1 MIGAIQRRTA
11 MKTTVLAAAL
21 LAAFSMPAFA
31 DDAVKTDD
39 AKSMTLV
46 DPVTTSA
53 TPTSQSDMPKTAIK
67 KHGCMHRNTAFQMM

>member
-1 MIGAIQRRTA
+1 
-11 MKTTVLAAAL
+11 MKRIVLAAAL

-39 AKSMTLV
+39 AANMTSV

-53 TPTSQSDMPKTAIK
+53 TTTNQNDMPKTAIK
-67 KHGCMHRNTAFQMM
+67 KHGCMHRDTAYQMM

>member
-1 MIGAIQRRTA
+1 
-11 MKTTVLAAAL
+11 MKTVLVAAL

-31 DDAVKTDD
+31 EDAVKTDD
-39 AKSMTLV
+39 AANMTSV

-53 TPTSQSDMPKTAIK
+53 MTTNQSDLQKTAIK

>member
-1 MIGAIQRRTA
+1 
-11 MKTTVLAAAL
+11 MKTVLVAAL

-31 DDAVKTDD
+31 EDAVKTDD
-39 AKSMTLV
+39 VTSMTSV

-53 TPTSQSDMPKTAIK
+53 TTTNQSDMQKTAIK

>member
-1 MIGAIQRRTA
+1 

-31 DDAVKTDD
+31 EDAVKTED
-39 AKSMTLV
+39 AAKITTV

-53 TPTSQSDMPKTAIK
+53 TPSDQSNMPQTAIK

>member
-1 MIGAIQRRTA
+1 

-39 AKSMTLV
+39 ATNLTSV
-46 DPVTTSA
+46 DPVTTGTA
-53 TPTSQSDMPKTAIK
+53 VTNQSEMPKAVVR
-67 KHGCMHRNTAFQMM
+67 KHGCMHRDTALQMM

>member
-1 MIGAIQRRTA
+1 

-39 AKSMTLV
+39 AAKMTSV
-46 DPVTTSA
+46 DPMTTATTVTN
-53 TPTSQSDMPKTAIK
+53 QSDMPKAAVK
-67 KHGCMHRNTAFQMM
+67 KRGCMHGDTALKMM

>member
-1 MIGAIQRRTA
+1 
-11 MKTTVLAAAL
+11 MKRIVLAAAL

-39 AKSMTLV
+39 ATKGMSV

-53 TPTSQSDMPKTAIK
+53 TTTNQSDMQKTAIK
-67 KHGCMHRNTAFQMM
+67 KHGCMHRDTAFQMM

>member
-1 MIGAIQRRTA
+1 
-11 MKTTVLAAAL
+11 MKTVLVAAL

-39 AKSMTLV
+39 ATNMTSV

-53 TPTSQSDMPKTAIK
+53 TTTNQSDMPKTAIK
-67 KHGCMHRNTAFQMM
+67 KHGCMHGDTAFKMM

>member
-1 MIGAIQRRTA
+1 
-11 MKTTVLAAAL
+11 MKTVLVAAL

-31 DDAVKTDD
+31 EDAVKKTDD
-39 AKSMTLV
+39 ATAMTTV

-53 TPTSQSDMPKTAIK
+53 TTTNQSDMQKTAIK

>member
-1 MIGAIQRRTA
+1 
-11 MKTTVLAAAL
+11 MKTVLVAAL

-31 DDAVKTDD
+31 EDAVKTDD
-39 AKSMTLV
+39 AANMTSV

-53 TPTSQSDMPKTAIK
+53 TTTNQSDLQKTAIK

>member
-1 MIGAIQRRTA
+1 

-31 DDAVKTDD
+31 EDAVKTED
-39 AKSMTLV
+39 ATKLTTV
-46 DPVTTSA
+46 DSVTTSA
-53 TPTSQSDMPKTAIK
+53 TTTEQSDMQKTAIK

>member
-1 MIGAIQRRTA
+1 

-31 DDAVKTDD
+31 EDAVQTDD
-39 AKSMTLV
+39 AAKITV

-53 TPTSQSDMPKTAIK
+53 TPTDQSHMPKTAIK
-67 KHGCMHRNTAFQMM
+67 KHGCMHRNTAMQMM

>member
-1 MIGAIQRRTA
+1 
-11 MKTTVLAAAL
+11 MKTVLVAAL

-31 DDAVKTDD
+31 EDAVKTDD
-39 AKSMTLV
+39 ATNMTSV

-53 TPTSQSDMPKTAIK
+53 MTTNQSDLQKTAIK

>member
-1 MIGAIQRRTA
+1 

-31 DDAVKTDD
+31 EDAVKTDE
-39 AKSMTLV
+39 ATNMTLV

-53 TPTSQSDMPKTAIK
+53 TTADQSEMPKTAIK
-67 KHGCMHRNTAFQMM
+67 KHGCMHRDTAYQMM

>member
-1 MIGAIQRRTA
+1 

-31 DDAVKTDD
+31 EDAVQTDD
-39 AKSMTLV
+39 AKNVTLV

-53 TPTSQSDMPKTAIK
+53 TTADQSDMPKTAIK
-67 KHGCMHRNTAFQMM
+67 KHGCMHRDTAFQMM